1 MATAMDL
8 VHCIDEISKCS
19 TAAEG
24 LEILDSYDIP
34 LEHEVYCCLL
44 ASCVNR
50 GEITLLK
57 RQLDIA
63 ETAIFS
69 TTEK

>member
-1 MATAMDL
+1 MTTAMDL
-8 VHCIDEISKCS
+8 ALCIDEISKCS

-34 LEHEVYCCLL
+34 LKYKMYCCLL

-50 GEITLLK
+50 CEITLLK

-69 TTEK
+69 TTKK